1 MVALA
6 GGSILSPA
14 VLQRSGIATGAAG
27 RTLSIHP
34 VIAVAG
40 IHDEP
45 MDPWSGVPQSVMSDA
60 YSGVA
65 GGFGFR
71 IEAAPT
77 HPGLIASGFPWWD
90 SASHRETMAQAGH
103 IAAFLAIVR
112 DRGIGRVSADRDGGV
127 TVRYAPGPQERAL
140 LRLAALELARLQRAA
155 GAARIVPLVTPPLD
169 WRRGEP
175 FEPYLDAL
183 KTRPLAPNRVLLFT
197 AHQMGSCRIGRSA
210 RTSVADPDGQVHGV
224 RGLWVTDSSAMP
236 SASGVNPMLSL
247 MALAHRTATRMAAG
261 S

>member
-14 VLQRSGIATGAAG
+14 VLQRSGIAARTAG

-40 IHDEP
+40 IYGEP

-60 YSGVA
+60 FAGVA
-65 GGFGFR
+65 GAFGFR

-77 HPGLIASGFPWWD
+77 HPGLIASGFPWWG
-90 SASHRETMAQAGH
+90 SAGHRETMALAGH
-103 IAAFLAIVR
+103 TAAFLAIVR
-112 DRGIGRVSADRDGGV
+112 DRGLGRVSADRDGGV
-127 TVRYAPGPQERAL
+127 TVRYAPRAQEAVL
-140 LRLAALELARLQRAA
+140 LRLAALELARLHRAA
-155 GAARIVPLVTPPLD
+155 GADRIIPLVTPPLE
-169 WRRGEP
+169 WRAGRP
-175 FEPYLDAL
+175 FDPFLEAL
-183 KTRPLAPNRVLLFT
+183 RARPIGPNRVLLFT
-197 AHQMGSCRIGRSA
+197 AHQMASCRIGRSA
-210 RTSVADPDGQVHGV
+210 RTSVADPDGQVHGL

-247 MALAHRTATRMAAG
+247 MALAHRTATRMAA
-261 S
+261 SS